1 MCVIAAKLRGA
12 DIIIS
17 LSPHEDRARLDQ
29 KFGATD
35 VISARD
41 QAAIDQVKQLTANA
55 GADAVLECV
64 GTEQAVLM
72 ATQIARPGAV
82 VGRVGIPQKATMDTN
97 ALFYQNVG
105 LRGGIASVTT
115 YDCQILLD
123 AVLTKKIN
131 PGLVLT
137 KRFIR
142 TNSSCL

>member
-17 LSPHEDRARLDQ
+17 LSPHEDRARLAQ

-64 GTEQAVLM
+64 GT
-72 ATQIARPGAV
+72 
-82 VGRVGIPQKATMDTN
+82 GR
-97 ALFYQNVG
+97 
-105 LRGGIASVTT
+105 S
-115 YDCQILLD
+115 
-123 AVLTKKIN
+123 
-131 PGLVLT
+131 
-137 KRFIR
+137 
-142 TNSSCL
+142 